1 MKAIAAMTLDRA
13 IGHDGKLPWP
23 PLKADFHFFKGVTKG
38 KKLVMGSRTYNSLPQ
53 PYLKDRTIF
62 SVSRNRVRD
71 YVSEYPNANCKV
83 HHMSYRDEVPNNFP
97 IKGDDVWLCGGAE
110 MYRTFLPLCSDL
122 YLTIVLDDYVGD
134 VFMPEFSGLFGE
146 QRLVKEYR
154 DMWIVHYWNRTS
166 LVSES
171 YRDGFDAKLIG
182 KSVTN
187 PYFAE
192 NPTAVGIDCTDN
204 WTKGFNDAPT
214 LL

>member
-23 PLKADFHFFKGVTKG
+23 TLKEDFHFFKGMTKG

-53 PYLKDRTIF
+53 PFLKDREIY
-62 SVSRNRVRD
+62 SISRNRVHE
-71 YVSEYPNANCKV
+71 YTSEYPNANCKV
-83 HHMSYRDEVPNNFP
+83 HHKSFRDDIPKNFP
-97 IKGDDVWLCGGAE
+97 LQGEDVWLCGGAE

-122 YLTIVLDDYVGD
+122 YLTIVLDPYEGD
-134 VFMPEFSGLFGE
+134 VFMPEFDHLFSE
-146 QRLVKEYR
+146 QRLIKEYR

-166 LVSES
+166 LVRET

-182 KSVTN
+182 KVVQN
-187 PYFAE
+187 PNE
-192 NPTAVGIDCTDN
+192 NPSLRNEWDLGYN
-204 WTKGFNDAPT
+204 NAPT